1 MTNKLFYK
9 LNSAT
14 IDEVSPAVREQRA
27 IQLLEFD
34 RQRRLS
40 EARQDVETAQAA
52 LLRVRDTSAEEA
64 AFAAA
69 LSRLAEIEREC
80 AAASGHQ

>member
-1 MTNKLFYK
+1 MTKVFYR

-14 IDEVSPAVREQRA
+14 IDEVSPEVREQRVL
-27 IQLLEFD
+27 QLLELD

-40 EARQDVETAQAA
+40 AAREAVETAHAT

-64 AFAAA
+64 ALAAA
-69 LSRLAEIEREC
+69 QKRLAEVERE
-80 AAASGHQ
+80 AAHG